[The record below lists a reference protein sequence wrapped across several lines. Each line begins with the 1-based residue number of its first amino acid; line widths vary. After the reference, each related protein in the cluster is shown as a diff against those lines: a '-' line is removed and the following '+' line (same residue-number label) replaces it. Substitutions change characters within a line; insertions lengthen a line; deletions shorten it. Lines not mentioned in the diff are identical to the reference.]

1 MQTKWL
7 IGLVALIAVGVFA
20 VALEQHSSNPSAPAA
35 VSANAGQTQTQTQ
48 TDTVGDTPTTTDQA
62 PDGGLG
68 ESPEAKTY
76 TMAKVAQHNSA
87 VSCWAAI
94 NGNVYDLTNWINQHP
109 GGPQRILNL
118 CGTDATAAFNAQHGG
133 QARPAQELAQFFLA
147 PLAQ

>member
-1 MQTKWL
+1 MQSKLL
-7 IGLVALIAVGVFA
+7 IGLVALVFVSVLG
-20 VALEQHSSNPSAPAA
+20 VALAQRPPAQPTPAA
-35 VSANAGQTQTQTQ
+35 VTQNAGQTQ
-48 TDTVGDTPTTTDQA
+48 TDTVGDTSTTTGQPA
-62 PDGGLG
+62 DGGLG
-68 ESPEAKTY
+68 ESPDAKTY

-94 NGNVYDLTNWINQHP
+94 NGNVYDLTNWIGQHP

-147 PLAQ
+147 PLSQ